1 MEHMQHNFNIGDK
14 VEYLKNGKTGVV
26 TRVKVLGMGI
36 CCGLEVTWDD
46 PLSIKKIFQKDEH
59 NQLKKL

>member
-1 MEHMQHNFNIGDK
+1 MEHYFNIGDK